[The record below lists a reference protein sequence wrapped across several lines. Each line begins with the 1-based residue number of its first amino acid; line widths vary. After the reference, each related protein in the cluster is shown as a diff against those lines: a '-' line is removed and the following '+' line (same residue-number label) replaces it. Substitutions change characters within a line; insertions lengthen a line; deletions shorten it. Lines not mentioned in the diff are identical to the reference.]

1 MIVSKSTG
9 IPYYTYF
16 TNSKHEFFAD
26 APPAKGGSD
35 AGFRP
40 HELLEA
46 SLACCLNMWLRMYAD
61 KNGIELPPLEIRV
74 SIDRDRPEEAVFNY
88 SIVWLGPI
96 EPEMQKRLSK
106 VAETCSVRQML
117 SRRISFHELEER

>member
-1 MIVSKSTG
+1 MIISKSTG

-46 SLACCLNMWLRMYAD
+46 SLACCLNIWLRMYAD
-61 KNGIELPPLEIRV
+61 KNSIELPPSRNTRV
-74 SIDRDRPEEAVFNY
+74 NRPRPAGGSCVQLLN
-88 SIVWLGPI
+88 
-96 EPEMQKRLSK
+96 RL
-106 VAETCSVRQML
+106 AWPHRPGDAGTAGQGC
-117 SRRISFHELEER
+117 

>member
-61 KNGIELPPLEIRV
+61 KNGIELPPL
-74 SIDRDRPEEAVFNY
+74 
-88 SIVWLGPI
+88 
-96 EPEMQKRLSK
+96 
-106 VAETCSVRQML
+106 
-117 SRRISFHELEER
+117 